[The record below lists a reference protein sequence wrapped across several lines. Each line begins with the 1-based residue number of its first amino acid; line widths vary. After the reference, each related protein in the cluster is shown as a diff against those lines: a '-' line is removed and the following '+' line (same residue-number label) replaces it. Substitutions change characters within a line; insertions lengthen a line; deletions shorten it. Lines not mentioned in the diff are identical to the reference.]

1 MTKAMVLYKDEDGIL
16 KGIASIRKMGETL
29 KLTIHK
35 AGVSV
40 LSLWVNGKIDQNK
53 AAELLT
59 LTQSAAGYHA
69 HAFAEWIAAKTD
81 MHWADKTET
90 WYAHKDTVIT
100 PGQFLSAKAEAFWE
114 ISPPK
119 KPNPLS
125 LAKELMKVLI
135 KAQKH
140 QEKPSEGDDVPADL
154 VKRLA
159 GVMAQWE
166 MEQAKAKAELP
177 AA

>member
-1 MTKAMVLYKDEDGIL
+1 MTLFKSEDEVL
-16 KGIASIRKMGETL
+16 KGVASIRKMGETL

-40 LSLWVNGKIDQNK
+40 LSLWVNKAIDQNK

-59 LTQSAAGYHA
+59 LVQGAAGYHA
-69 HAFAEWIAAKTD
+69 VAFAEWVAAKTD

-119 KPNPLS
+119 KPNPLN
-125 LAKELMKVLI
+125 LAKELMKVLA

-140 QEKPSEGDDVPADL
+140 QEKPTDGDEVPAEL
-154 VKRLA
+154 IKRLA

-166 MEQAKAKAELP
+166 AEKAVAPVVQA
-177 AA
+177 